1 MKDRALS
8 QLATLIRVLLGAW
21 LLHLCVSLAMRSS
34 SRLLVAL
41 SLIEG
46 TAAILFMVGKTRR
59 WGGILLLLSLAFAA
73 GFHLRASE
81 PAAPLWG
88 YAAAVLLLTLAPAR
102 MRRPSPLAAA
112 EQEFL
117 RAFEANRIAPAN
129 FHHRDH
135 IRAAWAVLCQYPL
148 AEALH
153 RYRAALLRIAARAG
167 KPGIYHETI
176 TWAYLLLI
184 HERLAEVSPAIAKGR
199 EAAGLA
205 GPTGVE
211 GLHFAEFAAR
221 NPDLLTWRPS
231 ILDAYYSKEV
241 LGSEHARRVFVLP
254 GGPAASPALS

>member
-8 QLATLIRVLLGAW
+8 RLVTLMRVLLGGW
-21 LLHLCVSLAMRSS
+21 LLHLCVSLALRSS
-34 SRLLVAL
+34 SRLLLAL

-46 TAAILFMVGKTRR
+46 TAAILFMVRKTRR
-59 WGGILLLLSLAFAA
+59 SGGILLLLSLVFAA

-88 YAAAVLLLTLAPAR
+88 YAAAVLLLTLAPAGV
-102 MRRPSPLAAA
+102 RRASPLAAA

-117 RAFEANRIAPAN
+117 RAFEATRIAPAD

-184 HERLAEVSPAIAKGR
+184 HERLAEVSPAITQGR
-199 EAAGLA
+199 EAAGPQS
-205 GPTGVE
+205 GE

-221 NPDLLTWRPS
+221 NPDLLTWGPS
-231 ILDAYYSKEV
+231 ILDAYYPKEV
-241 LGSEHARRVFVLP
+241 LSSEHARRVFVLP

>member
-1 MKDRALS
+1 MTDRALS
-8 QLATLIRVLLGAW
+8 RLAMLARVLLGAW
-21 LLHLCVSLAMRSS
+21 LLHLGVALALRSS

-41 SLIEG
+41 GLIEG
-46 TAAILFMVGKTRR
+46 TAAILFMARKTSR
-59 WGGILLLLSLAFAA
+59 WGGLLLLLSFAFAA

-88 YAAAVLLLTLAPAR
+88 YAAAVLLLTVLPATA
-102 MRRPSPLAAA
+102 RRTSPLAAA

-117 RAFEANRIAPAN
+117 RAFEATRIAPAD
-129 FHHRDH
+129 FHHREH
-135 IRAAWAVLCQYPL
+135 IRAAWAVLCHYPL
-148 AEALH
+148 TEALH

-184 HERLAEVSPAIAKGR
+184 HERLAQVSPAMTQGSAAKS
-199 EAAGLA
+199 LKP
-205 GPTGVE
+205 GPEEKE

-221 NPDLLTWRPS
+221 NPDLLTWPPS

-241 LGSEHARRVFVLP
+241 LSSEHARRVFVLP
-254 GGPAASPALS
+254 GGPAASPA